1 MWGVGNVTGGQNR
14 KTEQNPPDNSYSPGN
29 YCHRL
34 ISRYENTNG
43 LITLINITPNS
54 VSKVKAAMNKTSTSR
69 NIHNPDSVHNV
80 SNTQRHTVFD
90 STDKH
95 TTRTTLVSPSTFD
108 LSFVT
113 TNNVHQSAL
122 RILHTVQTYYSID
135 STLPNIKVLE
145 TIHEAAIFADKN
157 YGIEAA
163 VQWGNGYTIPPSMLH
178 DSVRLFQIYG
188 YNLSSMVTT
197 RLQL

>member
-1 MWGVGNVTGGQNR
+1 
-14 KTEQNPPDNSYSPGN
+14 
-29 YCHRL
+29 
-34 ISRYENTNG
+34 
-43 LITLINITPNS
+43 
-54 VSKVKAAMNKTSTSR
+54 MNKTSTSR

-163 VQWGNGYTIPPSMLH
+163 VQWGNGYTFPPSIMLR
-178 DSVRLFQIYG
+178 DSVRLFQISG

-197 RLQL
+197 RLQQLSHNRLSADRVNRLSANNPEKMLLSLSRSMEGGKV